1 MELVLL
7 KTGRVTARIA
17 LPIARLISLTII
29 AVTLVGTGV
38 AGASS
43 TTGTA
48 RLELDLPLTP
58 ALVAR
63 AAMTAGSNTVS
74 GVSNLLGGLVFEYRP
89 PLPLPAQ
96 EADMSIEAGRGWF
109 SLGDSNEEQSL
120 LLSSVAGPYPA
131 LRYTLTKRFGTS
143 TADAF
148 PTAVTYTRMWAN
160 LAETPG
166 QTRWLGIHYLRL
178 DLRPGLT
185 IGAGEAS
192 IFDTHFPGDIAY
204 YIVPLLPYYL
214 TKKVP
219 GLPSTHDNSLFYFDG
234 RATLAGQTELFGA
247 FLVNEFPMVPGAGN
261 PALYAWQIE
270 LDNPR
275 WSLAYTQ
282 VRHLAYS
289 NGNPDLVYRF
299 QGQPLGYPDGSDLD
313 HLELTVPTL
322 QLPAVQT
329 QAGIF
334 VRRAG
339 EGKLDD
345 WAADWNV
352 WRQHQFLTGVVETWV
367 GMHLHLRGN
376 AIRSTAPASPR
387 SSTASWSLDLKLG
400 PVWNAGHQ
408 EGHVAHR
415 SEVSLVVSAAL

>member
-1 MELVLL
+1 MGLVVL
-7 KTGRVTARIA
+7 KVDTVRARIA
-17 LPIARLISLTII
+17 LLISLTVI
-29 AVTLVGTGV
+29 AVVQAGVEVAVANSTIGTGK
-38 AGASS
+38 
-43 TTGTA
+43 
-48 RLELDLPLTP
+48 LEIELPLTP
-58 ALVAR
+58 RIVAQ
-63 AAMTAGSNTVS
+63 AAVASGSGAVS
-74 GVSNLLGGLVFEYRP
+74 GIANLRAGLVLEYRP
-89 PLPLPAQ
+89 PLPVQ
-96 EADMSIEAGRGWF
+96 GTEMVIGTGRGWF
-109 SLGDSNEEQSL
+109 SLGGNDEERSL
-120 LLSSVAGPYPA
+120 LLSSVAGPYTA
-131 LRYTLTKRFGTS
+131 LQYTLWKSFGTP
-143 TADAF
+143 TGEAF
-148 PTAVTYTRMWAN
+148 SAAATYTRMWAN

-299 QGQPLGYPDGSDLD
+299 QGQPLGYPGGSDLD

-329 QAGIF
+329 EAGIF

-376 AIRSTAPASPR
+376 AIRSTAPDSPR
-387 SSTASWSLDLKLG
+387 SSAASWSLDLKLG

-415 SEVSLVVSAAL
+415 SEISLVVSAAL